1 MTIKEQKQ
9 FAKSEN
15 LTASKKT
22 AEEVK
27 TCAASQKLHKGDI
40 ITLPS
45 TKSPVIYE
53 QEFNGHTVYLILVDR
68 NGLPFKFYFSAIGRR
83 VYDEAGEVHQSD
95 TKLSEEYREAN
106 SLADFLKEHLSK
118 KIQIADTHVVVCKF
132 LNDDKPKAVELY
144 DFEEV

>member
-1 MTIKEQKQ
+1 MTIKELQK
-9 FAKSEN
+9 FAKNEN

-27 TCAASQKLHKGDI
+27 TCAASQKLRKGDI

-45 TKSPVIYE
+45 TKSPIIYE

-68 NGLPFKFYFSAIGRR
+68 NGSPFKFYFSAIGRR
-83 VYDEAGEVHQSD
+83 VYDAAGEVHQSD

-106 SLADFLKEHLSK
+106 SLADFLKKHLSA
-118 KIQIADTHVVVCKF
+118 KIQITNTHVVMCKF

-144 DFEEV
+144 DFKEV

>member
-1 MTIKEQKQ
+1 MTIKELQK

-45 TKSPVIYE
+45 TKSPTIYE

-68 NGLPFKFYFSAIGRR
+68 NGSPFKFYFSAIGRKI
-83 VYDEAGEVHQSD
+83 YDEAGKLYQSE
-95 TKLSEEYREAN
+95 TKLSEEYRGAS
-106 SLADFLKEHLSK
+106 SLADFLKEHLSA
-118 KIQIADTHVVVCKF
+118 KIQITDTHVVMCKF
-132 LNDDKPKAVELY
+132 SNDDKPKAVELY

>member
-1 MTIKEQKQ
+1 MTITEQKQ

-27 TCAASQKLHKGDI
+27 TCAASQKLHKGDV

-53 QEFNGHTVYLILVDR
+53 QAFNGHTVYLILVDR
-68 NGLPFKFYFSAIGRR
+68 NGSPFKFYFSAIGRR

-95 TKLSEEYREAN
+95 TKLSKEYREAD
-106 SLADFLKEHLSK
+106 SLAGFLEKHLSA

-132 LNDDKPKAVELY
+132 RNDDKPKAVEIY

>member
-1 MTIKEQKQ
+1 MTIKEQKE

-53 QEFNGHTVYLILVDR
+53 QLFNGHTVYLILVDR
-68 NGLPFKFYFSAIGRR
+68 NGSPFKFYFSAIGRR
-83 VYDEAGEVHQSD
+83 VYDEEGLVHQS
-95 TKLSEEYREAN
+95 TSKLSEEYREAN
-106 SLADFLKEHLSK
+106 SLADFLKEHLSA

-132 LNDDKPKAVELY
+132 LNDDKPKAVEIY

>member
-1 MTIKEQKQ
+1 MTIKELQK

-53 QEFNGHTVYLILVDR
+53 QEFNGHIVYLILVDR
-68 NGLPFKFYFSAIGRR
+68 NGLPFKLYFSAIGRR

-95 TKLSEEYREAN
+95 TKLSKEYREAN

-118 KIQIADTHVVVCKF
+118 KIQIANTHVVVCKF
-132 LNDDKPKAVELY
+132 RNDDKPKAVELY

>member
-1 MTIKEQKQ
+1 MTIKELQK

-45 TKSPVIYE
+45 TKCPIIYE
-53 QEFNGHTVYLILVDR
+53 QLFNGHTVYLILVDR

-83 VYDEAGEVHQSD
+83 VYDEVGEPHQSD

-106 SLADFLKEHLSK
+106 SLADFLKEHLSA
-118 KIQIADTHVVVCKF
+118 KIQIADTHVVICKF
-132 LNDDKPKAVELY
+132 RDDDKPKAVEIY

>member
-1 MTIKEQKQ
+1 MTIKEQQQ

-83 VYDEAGEVHQSD
+83 VYDEVGEVHQSD
-95 TKLSEEYREAN
+95 TKLSKEYREAN
-106 SLADFLKEHLSK
+106 SLADFLKEHLSA